1 MSTLA
6 KKYIFKA
13 LCEKPQNKQPLPK
26 HLNTSEKKNQPKSH
40 YTGLYLE

>member
-26 HLNTSEKKNQPKSH
+26 HLNTSEKKKINLRVIILDC
-40 YTGLYLE
+40 T